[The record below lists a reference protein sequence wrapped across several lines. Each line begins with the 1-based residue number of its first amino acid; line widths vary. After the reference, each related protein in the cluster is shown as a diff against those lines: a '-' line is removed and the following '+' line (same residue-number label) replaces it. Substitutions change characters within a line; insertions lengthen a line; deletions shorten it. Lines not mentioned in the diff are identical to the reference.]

1 MQEILLALLL
11 WLGNNTDIV
20 VDNTYIP
27 EIILISPTEICKFIQ
42 EKENCSIVAF
52 YYLKD
57 RSIYLPDHWSKDN
70 VVHKSI
76 LLHELVHHFQHI
88 NNSSFQCSR
97 HKEKQAYKIQFTF
110 LEENGIDDPK
120 KAISLG
126 DLMYLVLTTCSM
138 MQF

>member
-27 EIILISPTEICKFIQ
+27 EIILISPTEVCKFIQ
-42 EKENCSIVAF
+42 KEENCSTVAF
-52 YYLKD
+52 YYFKN
-57 RSIYLPDHWSKDN
+57 RSIYLPDYWSKDN
-70 VVHKSI
+70 VVHRSI
-76 LLHELVHHFQHI
+76 LLHELVHHFQYI
-88 NNSSFQCSR
+88 NNINFRCPP
-97 HKEKQAYKIQFTF
+97 HKEKQAYEIQFAF

-126 DLMYLVLTTCSM
+126 DLMHLILTTCSM

>member
-1 MQEILLALLL
+1 MREILLALLL

-20 VDNTYIP
+20 IDNTYIP
-27 EIILISPTEICKFIQ
+27 EIIFISPTEICKFIQ
-42 EKENCSIVAF
+42 EKENCSTVAF

-88 NNSSFQCSR
+88 NNTNFQCPR
-97 HKEKQAYKIQFTF
+97 HQEKQAYEIQFAF

-126 DLMYLVLTTCSM
+126 DLMHLILTNCSM
-138 MQF
+138 TQF